1 MIRDAVSSTELDV
14 LLFIAERP
22 RTVEELSKFMTVE
35 YNSVLVR
42 LCRMKKKNLVTNAAP
57 GSHVNSIYNIGAK
70 GKQILAQLAEKL
82 KAAKAIKSR

>member
-14 LLFIAERP
+14 LLFLAERP

-57 GSHVNSIYNIGAK
+57 GSHVSSIYNIGTK
-70 GKQILAQLAEKL
+70 GEQVLTQLAHKL
-82 KAAKAIKSR
+82 ERLKIAY

>member
-14 LLFIAERP
+14 LLFLAEQP

-57 GSHVNSIYNIGAK
+57 GSHVYNIGAK
-70 GKQILAQLAEKL
+70 GEQVLAQLAEKL
-82 KAAKAIKSR
+82 ERLRL